1 MKKIIYI
8 LILALTLILS
18 SCNSVNFD
26 MINETY
32 KPQLKASPI
41 NGTWEV
47 QNTIVSESK
56 DSYNKGDNFHFNVEF
71 FATDENIVLNPEFE
85 ILKVNWKKFISN
97 KRNIDTLKDLIV
109 QEEVNIIEITKD
121 NTILAEVIPISSN
134 KIFVDINNEILEL
147 KRIKENFTAS
157 EVNQLKVSYSE
168 GEPIINP
175 RKNWYM
181 GIGISKGTSIA
192 SEGGIDYSTIILQ
205 NTERNFL
212 VNQIDSIVINSS
224 LGIDRY
230 NVERRNVEGQL
241 RDILILNGEHL
252 SILDR
257 EISNTSN
264 LFRIN
269 YLSPNYATLE
279 YLQNDELNTLSTYS
293 SNTLGGFNQLRV
305 DEIVEFSY
313 DRVIDAINAPDSI
326 STFSQSIYNIGI
338 SRENGYL
345 VVKGRV
351 PSISNGEEYNKEFVI
366 SSNFSYVNYVQ
377 DKLDF
382 QKLRTMIPNFVDAF
396 KTPNENQIVVLT
408 KDAIEVYST
417 ERNSRLLER
426 LFSYKLDQNSN
437 IISIS
442 WFEERDVESLNS
454 EVAGRRA
461 K

>member
-1 MKKIIYI
+1 M
-8 LILALTLILS
+8 
-18 SCNSVNFD
+18 
-26 MINETY
+26 
-32 KPQLKASPI
+32 
-41 NGTWEV
+41 
-47 QNTIVSESK
+47 
-56 DSYNKGDNFHFNVEF
+56 
-71 FATDENIVLNPEFE
+71 
-85 ILKVNWKKFISN
+85 
-97 KRNIDTLKDLIV
+97 
-109 QEEVNIIEITKD
+109 
-121 NTILAEVIPISSN
+121 
-134 KIFVDINNEILEL
+134 
-147 KRIKENFTAS
+147 
-157 EVNQLKVSYSE
+157 
-168 GEPIINP
+168 
-175 RKNWYM
+175 
-181 GIGISKGTSIA
+181 
-192 SEGGIDYSTIILQ
+192 
-205 NTERNFL
+205 
-212 VNQIDSIVINSS
+212 
-224 LGIDRY
+224 
-230 NVERRNVEGQL
+230 
-241 RDILILNGEHL
+241 

>member
-8 LILALTLILS
+8 LILAFTLILS

-181 GIGISKGTSIA
+181 GIGISKGTSIG

-257 EISNTSN
+257 EKSNISN